1 MKSKSLLTIEK
12 SLGKKVD
19 FHSLLRAIRITEDIT
34 QASLAKKLKISTA
47 RLCDFE
53 KGRRAP
59 SLELARRM
67 SKALNQTPV
76 LFLEQLLAD
85 QLNKISKGSKFTVK
99 IKAA

>member
-1 MKSKSLLTIEK
+1 MKSKSLLAVEK

-19 FHSLLRAIRITEDIT
+19 FHSLLRAIRLTEGLT
-34 QASLAKKLKISTA
+34 QASLAKKLKISTT

-53 KGRRAP
+53 KGRRSP

-67 SKALNQTPV
+67 ANALNQTPV
-76 LFLEQLLAD
+76 LFLEQLLED
-85 QLNKISKGSKFTVK
+85 QLNKISKRSKFTVK